1 MKLNLKNYQDKD
13 LVLLVFTFIY
23 ALGIFVQL
31 CLDYNFNVKPLS
43 LMCGPITSSLNW
55 SPQVLYWLLLGFLV
69 ASPFVQKKICWIWA
83 ITACVYFI
91 CIRDFLV
98 CQAGP
103 EKAYMAWNHAIV
115 FWIFCALSFQ
125 KILGSQKT
133 IFLIK
138 FFLIFSYFAGGLAKI
153 RHGLDWMNGWTLQF
167 YFLQRHIDLDTPLA
181 WALVSNFTLSKV
193 LSYLVVVT
201 ELLVPLAFI
210 NKKLEWFF
218 VVSFF
223 IFQIICWQVLK
234 LKWMNY
240 YGWSYLIYVSIAAVA
255 AARYFESKSKSVI

>member
-1 MKLNLKNYQDKD
+1 MKLRLKNYQDND
-13 LVLLVFTFIY
+13 LILLIFTFIY

-31 CLDYNFNVKPLS
+31 YLDFNFNVKTIS
-43 LMCGPITSSLNW
+43 SMCGPLTSTLNLN
-55 SPQVLYWLLLGFLV
+55 PQTLYYLLLGCLV
-69 ASPFVQKKICWIWA
+69 LSPFVQKKFVWIWG
-83 ITACVYFI
+83 ITACIYFV

-98 CQAGP
+98 CQVGP

-115 FWIFCALSFQ
+115 FWILSALRFQ

-133 IFLIK
+133 VFLIK
-138 FFLIFSYFAGGLAKI
+138 FFLIFSYFAGGVAKI
-153 RHGLDWMNGWTLQF
+153 RHGLDWMNGWTLQY
-167 YFLQRHIDLDTPLA
+167 YFLQRHIDLDTPMA
-181 WALVSNFTLSKV
+181 WALVSNLTISKA

-234 LKWMNY
+234 LQWMNY
-240 YGWSYLIYVSIAAVA
+240 YGWAYLIYVSVAMVAVL
-255 AARYFESKSKSVI
+255 RYFESKKQ